1 MIDDRSTA
9 NKLES
14 AVFQT
19 RMLIMLDMT
28 QSQMLKNLVA
38 MKVDFQSVSKA
49 LKKAPIILKMRR
61 GKGWVGIYAPP
72 EANRSICHKYL
83 GYVLP
88 VYLRYL
94 EAFLVHPMR
103 RQNFEP
109 PFLQH
114 LRLCRKFFFLT
125 Y

>member
-38 MKVDFQSVSKA
+38 MKVDFQSGCKA
-49 LKKAPIILKMRR
+49 LKKAPLILKMRR
-61 GKGWVGIYAPP
+61 GRVGWAYMPP
-72 EANRSICHKYL
+72 LRQT
-83 GYVLP
+83 GQYVINIWFMF
-88 VYLRYL
+88 YR
-94 EAFLVHPMR
+94 FI
-103 RQNFEP
+103 
-109 PFLQH
+109 
-114 LRLCRKFFFLT
+114 
-125 Y
+125 